1 MTKVFDK
8 FEALNSNTTDPRVRR
23 YLTPKRVVLTQGNVT
38 NPEAVLLE
46 RTNQI
51 TLDAGVRCTLRN
63 VEGQPNAAILVDFGI
78 EFPGSC
84 RLMIWNV
91 IGRNQRADILVRF
104 GESVSEA
111 MTPLFTKN
119 AGNDHA
125 IRDRVM
131 NVGFLSSPETNESGY
146 RFAYIEL
153 LEPNGLVEFKAIQG
167 VFTYRDL
174 EYKGSFDC
182 SDPLL
187 TKIWDTAAY
196 TAHVNMQEYLWD
208 GIKRDRLVWIGDMH
222 TEINTILAVFGYDDI
237 IAKSLDLVRDETPVG
252 RWMNNIS
259 SYTIWWLLMHVDL
272 YRTRGNLEYLKEQRD
287 YLCGILEIFCDLVDE
302 NGSEK
307 LPDGRLLDWP
317 NHDNPKA
324 EHAGFQGLLKMA
336 LDNGAYLL
344 NVLGE
349 TALAEK
355 CLAVAERMKN
365 HIPDCDGSKQAAS
378 MLVLSGLADAKELND
393 SVIAPG
399 GAHGFSTFFSYYLLK
414 AKAMAGDMEGALR
427 DMKTYFGGMLSV
439 GATTFWEDFNID
451 WLENAAPLTEPVPEG
466 KVDIHGDFGGYCYVN
481 FRHSLCHGWA
491 SGPCPF
497 LSHFVLGVQAL
508 SPDTYEVK
516 PNLAYLDWAR
526 GTYPTPCGN
535 IEVDVKKVDGELV
548 VDIKAPEGINIVR

>member
-1 MTKVFDK
+1 
-8 FEALNSNTTDPRVRR
+8 
-23 YLTPKRVVLTQGNVT
+23 
-38 NPEAVLLE
+38 
-46 RTNQI
+46 
-51 TLDAGVRCTLRN
+51 
-63 VEGQPNAAILVDFGI
+63 
-78 EFPGSC
+78 
-84 RLMIWNV
+84 
-91 IGRNQRADILVRF
+91 
-104 GESVSEA
+104 
-111 MTPLFTKN
+111 
-119 AGNDHA
+119 
-125 IRDRVM
+125 
-131 NVGFLSSPETNESGY
+131 
-146 RFAYIEL
+146 
-153 LEPNGLVEFKAIQG
+153 
-167 VFTYRDL
+167 
-174 EYKGSFDC
+174 
-182 SDPLL
+182 
-187 TKIWDTAAY
+187 
-196 TAHVNMQEYLWD
+196 
-208 GIKRDRLVWIGDMH
+208 
-222 TEINTILAVFGYDDI
+222 
-237 IAKSLDLVRDETPVG
+237 
-252 RWMNNIS
+252 
-259 SYTIWWLLMHVDL
+259 MHVDL

-287 YLCGILEIFCDLVDE
+287 YLCGIMEIFCGLVDE
-302 NGSEK
+302 NGAEK

-344 NVLGE
+344 NILGE
-349 TALAEK
+349 NELADK
-355 CLAVAERMKN
+355 CLVVSERMKN

-393 SVIAPG
+393 TVIAPG
-399 GAHGFSTFFSYYLLK
+399 GAKGFSTFFSYYLLK
-414 AKAMAGDMEGALR
+414 AKVMAGDMEGALN

-451 WLENAAPLTEPVPEG
+451 WLENASPLTEPVPEG
-466 KVDIHGDFGGYCYVN
+466 KVDIHGDFGGYCYLN